1 MTSELKNVFECI
13 KDAES
18 FIKSNKVVVAI
29 QEYRKAI
36 KQLDY
41 INETEDLPENVQYA
55 VTLLHDDILLR
66 VKQLGVLQ
74 EVQSNSESSESGSN
88 SSISRFVSDGSL
100 YPNGNSVLISDPLL
114 LSITSKLENSVMRL
128 INASEDPGSVSKTE
142 IMQQFSQFKREL
154 TVYEQKKSKDYEGKM
169 EQVIKENKKLSNQV
183 NRLKERW
190 DSLVESAKQKRNQQH
205 V

>member
-1 MTSELKNVFECI
+1 MTSELKNCI

-66 VKQLGVLQ
+66 VKEPGVLQ

>member
-1 MTSELKNVFECI
+1 MTSELKNCI
-13 KDAES
+13 EDAES

-66 VKQLGVLQ
+66 VKELGVLQ

>member
-1 MTSELKNVFECI
+1 M
-13 KDAES
+13 
-18 FIKSNKVVVAI
+18 VVAI

-66 VKQLGVLQ
+66 VKELGVLQ

-114 LSITSKLENSVMRL
+114 LSITSKLENSVMCL